1 MKKMKMGAINLDGT
15 IGFAHIEDFDGQ
27 ITRVALS
34 PLKQV
39 LKFLD
44 NLEKMGFDSLEIGI
58 KNDYPLFLFLDKER
72 KTALAIAPRIED
84 KTK

>member
-1 MKKMKMGAINLDGT
+1 MKKMKMGATNLEST
-15 IGFAHIEDFDGQ
+15 IGFVHIDNFDGQ
-27 ITRVALS
+27 ITRIPLS

-39 LKFLD
+39 IKFMD
-44 NLEKMGFDSLEIGI
+44 TLEKMGFDNLEIGI

-84 KTK
+84 K